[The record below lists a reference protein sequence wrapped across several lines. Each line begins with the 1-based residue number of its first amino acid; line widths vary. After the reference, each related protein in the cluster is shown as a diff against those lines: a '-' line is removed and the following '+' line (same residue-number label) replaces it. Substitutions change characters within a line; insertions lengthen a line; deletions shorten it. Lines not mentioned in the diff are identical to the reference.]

1 MKPCNR
7 VTALEE
13 RNSVI
18 STERSEWRD
27 LSTTLEMTM
36 GALGMTMGALEMTGM
51 VVGMTGG

>member
-7 VTALEE
+7 VGYE

-36 GALGMTMGALEMTGM
+36 GALEMTGM